1 CTLCLD
7 SSSPSNHI
15 FGIVLHDENNA
26 KSSDVFDYD
35 PVAKTAKTLFSTC
48 DNDFNVFVASKGSEV
63 FTNLGKNFIS
73 SYNNENNEVLVY
85 RRGTSIPSKIELLSS
100 GKIAV
105 VNEDG
110 SISWYEKAN
119 RSPVSQWYLMTGT
132 TEDGSVAQWKG
143 F

>member
-1 CTLCLD
+1 M
-7 SSSPSNHI
+7 
-15 FGIVLHDENNA
+15 HDENNA

-35 PVAKTAKTLFSTC
+35 PVAKTTKILFSTC
-48 DNDFNVFVASKGSEV
+48 GNDFKVFVASKGSEV

-73 SYNNENNEVLVY
+73 SYNNENGDVLVY
-85 RRGTSIPSKIELLSS
+85 RRGTSVPSKIELLAN

-119 RSPVSQWYLMTGT
+119 RSPVSQWYLVTSNS
-132 TEDGSVAQWKG
+132 EEGSLAQWKV